1 MIAMATFRP
10 RLLTV
15 FVIIS
20 AAFITLTLLSLDLQ
34 TYFFTIGK
42 YGSKVHSEGQDSSE
56 SISIGAPSLDA
67 SFTSGSASQPLDT
80 EAKAAAEAKVKFART
95 VELLERL
102 NLQDYIPK
110 FM

>member
-1 MIAMATFRP
+1 MATFRP

-15 FVIIS
+15 FVIIT

-34 TYFFTIGK
+34 TYIFTIGK
-42 YGSKVHSEGQDSSE
+42 YGSKVHSEGQDNSE
-56 SISIGAPSLDA
+56 SISIGAPSSLDA
-67 SFTSGSASQPLDT
+67 SLPSGSASQLLDAG
-80 EAKAAAEAKVKFART
+80 AKAAAEAKVKFART

-102 NLQDYIPK
+102 HMQDYIPT